1 MSGDQAERSADAEVS
16 EGPDY
21 KGLATEA
28 LLVSFVVALYAIG
41 VAAERHDADAAE

>member
-1 MSGDQAERSADAEVS
+1 MSGDRAGLAADAEVS

-21 KGLATEA
+21 KGLVTEA

-41 VAAERHDADAAE
+41 VAAERHDADVAE